1 MENNIRNGD
10 RSRTKKNLKSG
21 RDSIAGKAAGAE
33 RNGNLTRRAEKGR
46 KRPGTQRS
54 RETRRNTANI
64 KQAGSRQP
72 VKTPSESRTAAADIA
87 AQDRAVLAGNRKQKV
102 SLAAKQGSKKK
113 GAGGAN
119 FVIQGSILAVA
130 GIVVRLIGLF
140 YRIPLIGII
149 GDEGNGYYT
158 TAFSIYSILLIVSSY
173 SLPTAVSKM
182 VSSRIARG
190 QYCNSVRIYKASL
203 VYAACVGG
211 MAAAAMWFGADLFA
225 GAMKMPY
232 SSYALKTLAPTVW
245 IMAFLGVLRGYFQ
258 GMGTMVPTAVSQ
270 ILEQIVN
277 AVVSIGA
284 AWYLF
289 REGERANLVREG
301 TEYSYAFGAAGG
313 TIGTGAGALVAF
325 LFCVLLMA
333 SYKVIMQKQCRKDRI
348 GPTERYG
355 RIAKTLTMTIFPIIL
370 SSTVYNI
377 SAVLDNFFFGQGMA
391 YFGQGNLIA
400 AQWGIFGKYH
410 TLFMIPVA
418 IANALSSSLI
428 PSLSMAMANKNRGQ
442 VLDKVSTA
450 IRFSMLIA
458 IPATIGLTVL
468 SAPINNLLFPSKS
481 GELLIQIT
489 MAGASAVT
497 FYSLSTVTNAI
508 LQGINHMNTP
518 LKNAA
523 ISLVLHVVTLLIML
537 YGLKWGI
544 YSVIFSNILFALF
557 MCVLNGISIRNYL
570 DYRQEV
576 RKTFVLPLLCSLIMG
591 GAAFGVSYLAAKFL
605 PDGRVW
611 LSLQV
616 AAAVTAAVAVY
627 GICLIKLGAIDEVE
641 LYDMPSGRRLVRL
654 ARKLRLL

>member
-10 RSRTKKNLKSG
+10 SNRRRKNPESRRSAMARKPERTDSSTAPGRRDKEKIRNSIPQKSME
-21 RDSIAGKAAGAE
+21 A
-33 RNGNLTRRAEKGR
+33 
-46 KRPGTQRS
+46 
-54 RETRRNTANI
+54 RRNADSLKGTGI
-64 KQAGSRQP
+64 RQP
-72 VKTPSESRTAAADIA
+72 VKIPSEPRTAAADIG
-87 AQDRAVLAGNRKQKV
+87 AQEGAVLAGRRKKTS
-102 SLAAKQGSKKK
+102 SLPSRQGAKKK
-113 GAGGAN
+113 GGGAN

-130 GIVVRLIGLF
+130 GIVVRLIGLV

-158 TAFSIYSILLIVSSY
+158 SAFSIYSILLIVSSY

-203 VYAACVGG
+203 VYAACMGG
-211 MAAAAMWFGADLFA
+211 IAAAAMWFGADLFA

-232 SSYALKTLAPTVW
+232 SSYALRTLAPTVW

-258 GMGTMVPTAVSQ
+258 GTGTMVPTAVSQ

-277 AVVSIGA
+277 AAVSIGA

-289 REGERANLVREG
+289 REGERANLVRG
-301 TEYSYAFGAAGG
+301 GSEYSYAFGAAGG

-325 LFCVLLMA
+325 LFCLLLMA
-333 SYKVIMQKQCRKDRI
+333 SYKVIMRRQCRKDRI
-348 GPTERYG
+348 GPTERYS
-355 RIAKTLTMTIFPIIL
+355 RIAGTLTLTILPIVL

-377 SAVLDNFFFGQGMA
+377 SSVLDNFFFGQGMD
-391 YFGQGNLIA
+391 YFGHGNLIA

-428 PSLSMAMANKNRGQ
+428 PSLSMAVANKDRGQ
-442 VLDKVSTA
+442 ILDKVSTA

-458 IPATIGLTVL
+458 IPATVGLTVL

-489 MAGASAVT
+489 MAGASAVA

-523 ISLVLHVVTLLIML
+523 ISLALHVLLLLIML

-544 YSVIFSNILFALF
+544 YAVIFSNILFAVF
-557 MCVLNGISIRNYL
+557 MCILNGISIRNYL

-576 RKTFVLPLLCSLIMG
+576 RKTFVLPTLCALIMG
-591 GAAFGVSYLAAKFL
+591 GAAYGVFAITKKFL

-611 LSLQV
+611 LGIQV
-616 AAAVTAAVAVY
+616 AAAVAAAVVVY
-627 GICLIKLGAIDEVE
+627 MVCLIKLGAIDEVE